1 MTLEARNITLAGR
14 LADVSI
20 SLRKGEITAICG
32 PNGAGKSSLLQVLVG
47 LLVPGGGQVILDDTE
62 LAASR
67 LRARKLGYLPQA
79 PEIAWDVTVRSI
91 VELGRVPH
99 RDTARG
105 PVDAAIRALDLEAFE
120 KRRAQTLSG
129 GEQARV
135 LLARVLAGEPDW
147 ILADEPLA
155 ALDLAHQNALVSHL
169 RAAAK
174 SGQGVV
180 VVLHDLAVAMNHTD
194 RVLVLDEGRLAA
206 DGPPQAALSSERIR
220 RIWGVETRWLG
231 DPGGMALATG

>member
-1 MTLEARNITLAGR
+1 MTLEALNITLAGR

-32 PNGAGKSSLLQVLVG
+32 PNGAGKSSLLQVLAG

-67 LRARKLGYLPQA
+67 LRARKIGYLPQA

-120 KRRAQTLSG
+120 NRRAQTLSG

-180 VVLHDLAVAMNHTD
+180 VVLHDLAVAMNHAD

-206 DGPPQAALSSERIR
+206 DGPPEAALSSERIR